1 MRWLSVVVLVVA
13 LAATG
18 FGCGGSND
26 SSASGDT
33 TVTETTTEET
43 TSEET
48 TSEET
53 TTEETTTGETT
64 DLSGVF
70 ADEDC
75 LALVAAAASFSQAL
89 AGASGTSDGTNAF
102 EELANKVPDEIKAD
116 VQVLAEA
123 YAKYGAEIK
132 DIGLE
137 AGQTPS
143 AEQLQK
149 LQAALASF
157 DQQGVSEA
165 SVRLS
170 AWAQTNCPGG

>member
-53 TTEETTTGETT
+53 TTGETT

-89 AGASGTSDGTNAF
+89 AGASGTSDETNAF